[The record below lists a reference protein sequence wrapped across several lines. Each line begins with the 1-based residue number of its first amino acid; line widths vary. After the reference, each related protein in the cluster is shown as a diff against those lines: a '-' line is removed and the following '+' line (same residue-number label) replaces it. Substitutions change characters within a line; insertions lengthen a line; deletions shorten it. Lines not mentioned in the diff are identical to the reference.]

1 MDDFQQNPEYG
12 LIECVFDTISAE
24 SAVFWLGLRG
34 LPPQSRV
41 RIERYMIHVLYRSS
55 QYTRVAYN
63 ELQVIQLPANR

>member
-41 RIERYMIHVLYRSS
+41 RIERYMIHV
-55 QYTRVAYN
+55 QKQPVYTCSIQRTTGNTVAC
-63 ELQVIQLPANR
+63 Q